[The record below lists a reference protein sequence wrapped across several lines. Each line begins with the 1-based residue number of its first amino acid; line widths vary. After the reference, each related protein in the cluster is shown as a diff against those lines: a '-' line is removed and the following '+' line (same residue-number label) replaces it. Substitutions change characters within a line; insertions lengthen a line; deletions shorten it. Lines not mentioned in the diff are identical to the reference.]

1 MIPGVCQKGGSTYRR
16 FKVKNADGKWGDQ
29 YVKLPDPSDP
39 GFAEELARV
48 NGSRA

>member
-16 FKVKNADGKWGDQ
+16 FKVKRRRQVGDQ

-39 GFAEELARV
+39 ASLRRWRG
-48 NGSRA
+48 